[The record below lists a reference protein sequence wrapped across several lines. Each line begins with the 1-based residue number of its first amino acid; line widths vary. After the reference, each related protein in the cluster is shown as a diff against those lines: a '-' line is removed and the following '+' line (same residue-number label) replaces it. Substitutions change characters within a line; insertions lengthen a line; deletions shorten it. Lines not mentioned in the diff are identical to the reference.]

1 MGKEDAVRKRSI
13 GSRSSSRRRKRSR
26 RVQPVALMIGGTV
39 GLIVLLLAISLWQSG
54 AFADPPSASGDGDA
68 ANVLP
73 LTQAGRPLQGGHDM
87 ALIPKQ
93 TPAPRTVAEGVAA
106 PRLNL
111 PGLAHDFGRIYAD
124 WDVTHVFA
132 IENRGSADLSIDN
145 LVTSCGCTT
154 AELSSDV
161 IPPGQRA
168 DLKVTFD
175 ADLHETRGQVTRLV
189 WFATNDP
196 AQPWVEVRVDAYVQ

>member
-1 MGKEDAVRKRSI
+1 MDKEDTIRKRSI
-13 GSRSSSRRRKRSR
+13 GSRSRSRRRRRSR
-26 RVQPVALMIGGTV
+26 GVQPVALMIGGTV
-39 GLIVLLLAISLWQSG
+39 GLIVLLLAVSLWQSG
-54 AFADPPSASGDGDA
+54 AFADPPSPSSDGDTG
-68 ANVLP
+68 NVLP
-73 LTQAGRPLQGGHDM
+73 LTQAGRPLWGGHDM

-93 TPAPRTVAEGVAA
+93 TPAPRPVAEGVAA

-111 PGLAHDFGRIYAD
+111 PGFSHDFGRIYSS
-124 WDVTHVFA
+124 WDVIHVFA
-132 IENRGSADLSIDN
+132 IENRGGADLLINN

-161 IPPGQRA
+161 IPPGHRA

-175 ADLHETRGQVTRLV
+175 ADFHPTQGQVSRLV

-196 AQPWVEVRVDAYVQ
+196 GQPWVEVRVEAYVQ

>member
-1 MGKEDAVRKRSI
+1 MGKEDAIRKRNI
-13 GSRSSSRRRKRSR
+13 GSRTSSRRRRRSR
-26 RVQPVALMIGGTV
+26 GVQPVVLMIGGTV
-39 GLIVLLLAISLWQSG
+39 GLIVLLLAVSLWQSG
-54 AFADPPSASGDGDA
+54 AFAGPPSASSDSDA
-68 ANVLP
+68 ASVLP
-73 LTQAGRPLQGGHDM
+73 LTQAGRALWGGHDM

-93 TPAPRTVAEGVAA
+93 TPAPGIVAEGVAA

-111 PGLAHDFGRIYAD
+111 PGFVHDFGRIYAN
-124 WDVTHVFA
+124 WDATHVFA
-132 IENRGSADLSIDN
+132 IENRGGADLLINN

-175 ADLHETRGQVTRLV
+175 ADFHPTQGQVSRLV

-196 AQPWVEVRVDAYVQ
+196 RQPWVEVRVEAYVQ